1 MSLKSKRSTRRKR
14 HLKSHGRNL
23 PQRSTSSAPVTPP
36 DRASNP
42 TIPWLH
48 ALAAIG
54 DERWDEAI
62 VALRRFLE
70 MADKPQDRRMACF
83 NLGAC
88 YLALERY
95 DEALAALDEV
105 DQYARDDPEA
115 VHSRAVVYACAA
127 RIPEAIATFE
137 KFTRRWPR
145 QARQLEIREII
156 RQLRR
161 AQRGKVPL
169 CDYLVGH
176 LQEQVSHNVELG
188 DFHLVEAKARRMMA
202 ANPDRPEGHFAL
214 GVACVEQ
221 HRYEEALDAFMVA
234 HARDPDY
241 EPTLYNIGYT
251 YLRLDEPEQA
261 VPWLERALRRE
272 PKKPATLHRLGVAC
286 ERLGRRDEALAWWRR
301 ALEIDPDYYLVQQ
314 RLHEIGQ
321 GPPPVEPPLSPT
333 MQQVHALAPVVKAR
347 MKHPTVYRTDAVT
360 FTYDGQ
366 MGFVLEDAENR
377 RNGTVYAGG
386 PFQVAHILDEDLLDL
401 IGMVKMLLRM
411 VDVENTRDVAVLVY
425 YASRPVF
432 SYQVRFSRGEQV
444 EFDADGQFVVT
455 EIPRL
460 FKLRMDSDLSTP
472 YGDPMQGTLIYLN
485 QHPQPGVLVST
496 LGLQAL

>member
-1 MSLKSKRSTRRKR
+1 M
-14 HLKSHGRNL
+14 
-23 PQRSTSSAPVTPP
+23 
-36 DRASNP
+36 
-42 TIPWLH
+42 
-48 ALAAIG
+48 G

-70 MADKPQDRRMACF
+70 MAHEPQDRRTAHF

-88 YLALERY
+88 YLALEQY
-95 DEALAALDEV
+95 DDALAALDEV
-105 DQYARDDPEA
+105 ERHTPDDPGA
-115 VHSRAVVYACAA
+115 VQSRAVVYACAG
-127 RIPEAIATFE
+127 RIEEAIAAFE
-137 KFTRRWPR
+137 QFARRWPR
-145 QARQLEIREII
+145 QARQCETRETL

-161 AQRGKVPL
+161 IQRGKAPPG
-169 CDYLVGH
+169 DYVVGH
-176 LQEQVSHNVELG
+176 LQEQITHNVELG
-188 DFHLVEAKARRMMA
+188 DWDIVERKARRMIA
-202 ANPDRPEGHFAL
+202 ANPDRSEGHFAL

-221 HRYEEALDAFMVA
+221 DRYAEGLDAFLKA
-234 HARDPDY
+234 HDRDPDH
-241 EPTLYNIGYT
+241 EPTLYNVGHA
-251 YLRLDEPEQA
+251 YLQLDESEQA
-261 VPWLERALRRE
+261 IPWLERALRQE
-272 PKKPATLHRLGVAC
+272 PEHLSAMHQLGVAC

-301 ALEIDPDYYLVQQ
+301 ALEIDPDYYLAQQ

-333 MQQVHALAPVVKAR
+333 MQRVHALAPVVKAR

-366 MGFVLEDAENR
+366 VSFVLEDTENR

-411 VDVENTRDVAVLVY
+411 VNVENTRDVAVLVY

-432 SYQVRFSRGEQV
+432 SYQVRFSRGERV

-455 EIPRL
+455 EIPRF
-460 FKLRMDSDLSTP
+460 FKMRIDSDLSTP
-472 YGDPMQGTLIYLN
+472 YGDPMQGTLICLN

-496 LGLQAL
+496 LGLRAT